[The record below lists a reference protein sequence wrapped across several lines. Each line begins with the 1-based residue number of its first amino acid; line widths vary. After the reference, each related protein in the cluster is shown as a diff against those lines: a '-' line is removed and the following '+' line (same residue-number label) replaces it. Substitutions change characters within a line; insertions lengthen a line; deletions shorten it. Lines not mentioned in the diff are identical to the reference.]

1 MYIIYILST
10 RKKAAYRPLFPIIYN
25 LWWCEGDAELLG
37 VKAHDAGGGGEH
49 GDEGGQQQRGQ
60 VSQQHGRHHL
70 QAARNQPGGHHSL
83 RGRGRGHS
91 RGGALH
97 LDSDRSATLQGVFL

>member
-1 MYIIYILST
+1 MYYILHSILCTLSIIIY
-10 RKKAAYRPLFPIIYN
+10 IYN
-25 LWWCEGDAELLG
+25 LWWCEGDAEFLG
-37 VKAHDAGGGGEH
+37 VEAHDAGGGGEH

-70 QAARNQPGGHHSL
+70 QAARNQPRGHHS
-83 RGRGRGHS
+83 RGGGG

-97 LDSDRSATLQGVFL
+97 LYGDWSATLQGVFL